1 MSRCVL
7 TRQTHWRHFQFCIFT
22 LSKVIGKKPS
32 VTPCDLRWP
41 CGGHWETNT
50 PGSSRIASHD
60 MILRKLEWS
69 DVYSRN
75 RKHLNI
81 SPLTYNGEGHV
92 IDLTLGHGLQNP
104 RYTNCWLWWPHKIL
118 KVVKWSTTNCG
129 CGTISKYF
137 WGWVTWPDLGQWPD
151 LLSSSNFYTTC
162 QIDQETVTENLAALR
177 AAVFTLSQKKRR
189 GGSQE
194 PPPRRARVN

>member
-32 VTPCDLRWP
+32 VTPSDLRWP

-129 CGTISKYF
+129 CGNDLKVF
-137 WGWVTWPDLGQWPD
+137 LRLGHVTWPGSVTWPLIKFKFLHD
-151 LLSSSNFYTTC
+151 MSNWSRNSHWKFGGAARRRFYA
-162 QIDQETVTENLAALR
+162 IA
-177 AAVFTLSQKKRR
+177 KKTP

-194 PPPRRARVN
+194 HPSSGAG